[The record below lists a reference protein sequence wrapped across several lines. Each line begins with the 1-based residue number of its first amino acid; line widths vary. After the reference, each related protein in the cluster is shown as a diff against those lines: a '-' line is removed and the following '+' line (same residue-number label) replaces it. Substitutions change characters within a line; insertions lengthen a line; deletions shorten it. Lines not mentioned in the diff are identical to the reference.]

1 MLENKK
7 NTQLCGCFS
16 ARAMRCCYVVP
27 TELLLLYAIN
37 SHLSTFL
44 TKKIKGV
51 NKPPCMRVGTKP
63 TINNLAVEFATLL
76 SIICDKNTF
85 VNTFS
90 KKIKASVFYTLAI
103 VGLTIP

>member
-1 MLENKK
+1 
-7 NTQLCGCFS
+7 
-16 ARAMRCCYVVP
+16 MRLHGDFFQRIVYP
-27 TELLLLYAIN
+27 NPLSLYAIV

-76 SIICDKNTF
+76 SIICNKNAF
-85 VNTFS
+85 VNENKDS
-90 KKIKASVFYTLAI
+90 LKQKDENKKNA
-103 VGLTIP
+103 